1 MKLQWN
7 LQQLGYVTL
16 VVALLIPYLVSWM
29 PKRVEQFK
37 HFSIEDSDLIAWIQE
52 IDPSVESRGGNGS
65 SSGSFGYSGGKAN
78 GDVVSEKEYT
88 YEMKAATPNDVF
100 FHLARRIREKIEA
113 DGWRISN
120 SGSLGGLYSVV
131 FSHGSTCYRV
141 YVIDLPPSRDRI
153 IFTEEKAV
161 QIKIVTIGY
170 FAG

>member
-52 IDPSVESRGGNGS
+52 IDPSVGSRGGSGS

-78 GDVVSEKEYT
+78 ADMMSEMEYT
-88 YEMKAATPNDVF
+88 YEMKAATPSDVF
-100 FHLARRIREKIEA
+100 FHLVRRIGGKIEA
-113 DGWRISN
+113 DGWRISE
-120 SGSLGGLYSVV
+120 SESTRGLCSFV

-141 YVIDLPPSRDRI
+141 YIIDLPPSRDRI

-161 QIKIVTIGY
+161 QIKILTIGY

>member
-52 IDPSVESRGGNGS
+52 IDPSVESRGGSGS
-65 SSGSFGYSGGKAN
+65 SGGSFGYSGGRAS
-78 GDVVSEKEYT
+78 GDIMSEMEYT

-100 FHLARRIREKIEA
+100 FTWCA
-113 DGWRISN
+113 
-120 SGSLGGLYSVV
+120 GS
-131 FSHGSTCYRV
+131 
-141 YVIDLPPSRDRI
+141 
-153 IFTEEKAV
+153 EER
-161 QIKIVTIGY
+161 
-170 FAG
+170 